1 MARIAKEA
9 AGDKPAVEITPLDL
23 DILIRGRLREAIE
36 DILVEELDAALGV
49 AKHERGAG
57 RRGHRNGVRERTL
70 TCQAGTT
77 TVAVPRGR
85 IFRDDRGSE
94 EYRSRFVPYYQR
106 RTRAVDEAL
115 LGAYV
120 CGTSTRKVKHALA
133 PLWKKGP
140 LSKSTVSRLTPRLK
154 ARWEAFQERD
164 LSERTW
170 VYLYLDAIALRV
182 RLAKKVVSVPVL
194 VALGI
199 DAEGRKEL
207 LALALRA
214 SESGDAW
221 GEFCDDLRERGVRDA
236 VLVIV
241 DGSKGLCTAV
251 ATAWSAADLQRCTV
265 HKERNLLN
273 RAPRHAREEIK
284 GDYRELVE
292 AEGEKAARAAWRRFV
307 RKWEKKLPA
316 VVRSLE
322 EGGEELLTFF
332 RYPKS
337 QWKCLRSTNAIE
349 RLIKEFRRRV
359 KVQESLPDGDSA
371 VALLHALWAEG
382 CIAMR
387 RVDGYR
393 QLAQVVARSKGSRHA
408 ERKAA

>member
-9 AGDKPAVEITPLDL
+9 SGHKPVVEISPLDL
-23 DILIRGRLREAIE
+23 DAAIRGRLQEAIE
-36 DILVEELDAALGV
+36 QILIEELDAALGA
-49 AKHERGAG
+49 AKHERGTERCG
-57 RRGHRNGVRERTL
+57 YRNGVRGRTL
-70 TCQAGTT
+70 TCQAGTA

-85 IFRDDRGSE
+85 IFGEGGRSL

-115 LGAYV
+115 LGAYL
-120 CGTSTRKVKHALA
+120 CGASTRKVKRALA
-133 PLWKKGP
+133 PLWRRGP
-140 LSKSTVSRLTPRLK
+140 LSKSSVSRLAPRLK

-164 LSERTW
+164 LSDRTW

-182 RLAKKVVSVPVL
+182 RLARKVVSVPVL
-194 VALGI
+194 AALGV
-199 DAEGRKEL
+199 DAEGCKEL
-207 LALALRA
+207 LSLELRA

-221 GEFCDDLRERGVRDA
+221 GEFCEGLRERGVRDV
-236 VLVIV
+236 VLGIL
-241 DGSKGLCTAV
+241 DGSKGLRTAV
-251 ATAWSAADLQRCTV
+251 GKAWGEADVQRCTV

-273 RAPRHAREEIK
+273 RAPRPAREEVK
-284 GDYRELVE
+284 ADYRAIVE
-292 AEGEKAARAAWRRFV
+292 AESEKAGQEAWRRFV
-307 RKWEKKLPA
+307 RKWEKRLPA

-337 QWKCLRSTNAIE
+337 QWKCLRTTNAIE
-349 RLIKEFRRRV
+349 RLLKEFRRRV

-387 RVDGYR
+387 RLDGYR
-393 QLAQVVARSKGSRHA
+393 QVAQVIARHKSHGRA
-408 ERKAA
+408 AQKAA